1 MATQTKIHKYAC
13 KRTLPTGKKVQLKIS
28 TFFKRTKEIEDNEDV
43 ICISRKLLC
52 FSPV

>member
-28 TFFKRTKEIEDNEDV
+28 TFFQPTTEIEDNEDA
-43 ICISRKLLC
+43 ISISRK
-52 FSPV
+52 